1 MYVGVYSAVY
11 VAFHVTVS
19 TVGVH
24 PLNAYVYV
32 PSDALVGPAGL
43 TIFPLNVP

>member
-19 TVGVH
+19 SVGVH

-32 PSDALVGPAGL
+32 PSDGLVNHVGVVVTL
-43 TIFPLNVP
+43 SHE